1 MKPRVIRAP
10 VRVRSRGHGETRA
23 ALVAGRVA
31 VGVHRDREEAEA
43 RPQGQES
50 DRADARRRRAQG
62 LGHRNDQ
69 HGGGSG
75 ACGHGQ
81 RVDGGHEGRAV
92 REVHAD
98 ERGHGHVADG
108 QPGHPRHGAGQQHPG
123 GRDAAEQQPGRQHH
137 EGEQDGFFQPQLPGE
152 PGRGSAGHR
161 EAQRGDR
168 GEQRCDQ
175 RAVAQD
181 SLQVVEKRGGAGDA
195 GTQVEP
201 DEHERHDAG
210 HDHAP
215 RADRAGWSC
224 LGKCGNRRAASH
236 S

>member
-1 MKPRVIRAP
+1 MKPRVISAP

-23 ALVAGRVA
+23 ALPADALRWACTAIGRKPRQA
-31 VGVHRDREEAEA
+31 PRA
-43 RPQGQES
+43 RNPI
-50 DRADARRRRAQG
+50 DADARRRRAQG

-69 HGGGSG
+69 HGGGGG

-98 ERGHGHVADG
+98 EGGHGHVADG

-123 GRDAAEQQPGRQHH
+123 GRDAAEQQPGGQHH

-168 GEQRCDQ
+168 GEQGCDQ

-181 SLQVVEKRGGAGDA
+181 SLQVVEERGGAGDA
-195 GTQVEP
+195 GAQVEP